1 MLDLNSK
8 EFNTGSSIFN
18 NGTAGKVDNT
28 TITVKKRGADEPE
41 TYPDYK
47 LIVTDAAGNSLNQGF
62 FYPKDNAQKSPE
74 DNKKRAN
81 IEIGRVLHIAKA
93 VVGDDYEFP
102 AVKTAK
108 EAFDMLF
115 KLIAKNAG
123 DKKFSVFVTYGT
135 KNYISKYLGL
145 RYFTFIEPTEL
156 PAGKSTRLTVAMAD
170 QMERVVEDAPLAS
183 AQTESASSEEEDDDF
198 TF

>member
-8 EFNTGSSIFN
+8 EYNTGSSIFN
-18 NGTAGKVDNT
+18 NGAAGKVDNT
-28 TITVKKRGADEPE
+28 TIAVAKRRDDEPN

-47 LIVTDAAGNSLNQGF
+47 LNITDPAGNTLNQGF
-62 FYPKDNAQKSPE
+62 YYPKDNESKTAE
-74 DNKKRAN
+74 ENKKRAN

-93 VVGDDYEFP
+93 VVGEEYEFP
-102 AVKTAK
+102 PVKTAK

-135 KNYISKYLGL
+135 KNYVSKYLGL

-156 PAGKSTRLTVAMAD
+156 AAGKTTRLTIAMAD
-170 QMERVVEDAPLAS
+170 QMERIVEDAPLTNTTDISVTA
-183 AQTESASSEEEDDDF
+183 EEDDDF
-198 TF
+198 EF